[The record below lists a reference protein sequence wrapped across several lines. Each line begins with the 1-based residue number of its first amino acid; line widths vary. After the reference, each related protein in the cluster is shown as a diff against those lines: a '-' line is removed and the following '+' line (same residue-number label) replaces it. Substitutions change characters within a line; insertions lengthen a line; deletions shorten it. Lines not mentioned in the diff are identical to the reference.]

1 MHLHE
6 GQYLDPVMRDMEAF
20 LTSSQQS
27 VSGEVEVV
35 LNPYHFS
42 INGIKSPHDLMNAK
56 FGSYAHTN
64 TRKKN
69 KQTKKTQKISTT
81 KLLFRRPE
89 IVVVICFRFHLKLI

>member
-1 MHLHE
+1 
-6 GQYLDPVMRDMEAF
+6 MRDMEAF

-56 FGSYAHTN
+56 FGSYGEVN
-64 TRKKN
+64 TY
-69 KQTKKTQKISTT
+69 TSQKFIANGTGDWIFYRG
-81 KLLFRRPE
+81 LQFF
-89 IVVVICFRFHLKLI
+89 IGD